1 MQVQLQQLRYFLAV
15 AETRHFTQAA
25 DLLGVAQPTL
35 SKQVHTLESSLGA
48 PLFERIRGGI
58 TLTAAGETLLPL
70 ARRMVADA
78 DAARDA
84 VQDIVGLR
92 RGAVRLGA
100 TPSLCSSL
108 VPAVLHTFR
117 SVHPE
122 IQLHVTEG
130 SSPDLSADLLAHT
143 LDLAL
148 IVRPG
153 QGVDPALDAAPIL
166 RESLVVASVASGPP
180 PTVSRHLTLEE
191 LRHTPLVMFR
201 PGYDLRDVTLEACRR
216 AGFTPRFAVEGGE
229 MDAVLA
235 FVEAGLG
242 VALVPSMVLANRP
255 LLRATPLAS
264 PGMRRTIALAHRKRS
279 VLPHAAAAL
288 RTVLLDHI
296 AAGEALPEGVTVLTG
311 DSVDSIT
318 PPSGASTG

>member
-1 MQVQLQQLRYFLAV
+1 MQLQQLRYFLAV

-25 DLLGVAQPTL
+25 DHLGVSQPTL
-35 SKQVHTLESSLGA
+35 SKQVHTLEVSLGA
-48 PLFERIRGGI
+48 PLFDRIRGAV

-84 VQDIVGLR
+84 VQEIVGLR
-92 RGAVRLGA
+92 RGRVRVGA

-108 VPAVLHTFR
+108 VPMVLRRFR
-117 SVHPE
+117 TEHPDIE
-122 IQLHVTEG
+122 LHVNEG
-130 SSPDLSADLLAHT
+130 SSQDLITDLLARD

-148 IVRPG
+148 IVHPE
-153 QGVDPALDAAPIL
+153 QGVDASLHAAPVL
-166 RESLVVASVASGPP
+166 RESLVVASVATGPP
-180 PTVSRHLTLEE
+180 PTANAQLALTE
-191 LRHTPLVMFR
+191 LRDTPLVMFR

-216 AGFTPRFAVEGGE
+216 AGFVPRFAVEGGE

-255 LLRATPLAS
+255 LLRSTPLAA
-264 PGMRRTIALAHRKRS
+264 PGMRRTIALAHRRRS
-279 VLPHAAAAL
+279 VLPHAAEAL
-288 RTVLLDHI
+288 RATLLDHI
-296 AAGEALPEGVTVLTG
+296 ATGGALPEGVTVL
-311 DSVDSIT
+311 
-318 PPSGASTG
+318 PGAATE